1 MTANLLV
8 LKFVDEG
15 KLSVDEAVQLFE
27 TLAEEEDINL
37 SEKMMNMGQ
46 NIPMFIIFSADQK

>member
-15 KLSVDEAVQLFE
+15 KLTVDEAVQLLE
-27 TLAEEEDINL
+27 TIAVETEQEESVTDE
-37 SEKMMNMGQ
+37 S
-46 NIPMFIIFSADQK
+46 PAPVTVWIFQGNGF